1 MYTRPSP
8 HNQDERGAPLPLPGA
23 KVNLMALIVQKFG
36 GTSVSHL
43 GPIRRVARRVKAE
56 LDAGN
61 QVAVVVSAMAGVTDQ
76 LVGWVQDISP
86 KGSRAEYDVVVSSGE
101 QVTSGLVALALQQLG
116 VEARSWMGWQLPV
129 RTNGNHSR
137 ALIHEIET
145 GEIRQLMA
153 AGGVPVVAG
162 FQGLSPDGRVT
173 TVGRGGSDTL
183 AVALAAAL
191 GADRCDLYSD
201 VTGVFTADPWIVNNA
216 RKLDKITYEEMLEL
230 ASLGAKVLDPRAVRM
245 ALRHRVPIQVLSSF
259 ADLPGT
265 LVEGT
270 IITDVWGMQ
279 LENDET
285 QNMVTGIAYSRDDAK
300 ITVVRVPDK
309 PGVAANILA
318 PLSEANINIDM
329 IVQNISHNGKATDIT
344 FTVARGDAARAIE
357 ALNKLQS
364 ELEFERLLSDTE
376 VAKVSVIGVGMQS
389 HAGVAQTMFTALAEN
404 NINIQVISTSE
415 IKTSVLI
422 AEEHT
427 ELAVRA
433 LHAAYRLDE

>member
-1 MYTRPSP
+1 MS
-8 HNQDERGAPLPLPGA
+8 GARMSF
-23 KVNLMALIVQKFG
+23 MALIVQKFG

-61 QVAVVVSAMAGVTDQ
+61 QVTVVVSAMAGVTDQ
-76 LVGWVQDISP
+76 LAGWVQDISP
-86 KGSRAEYDVVVSSGE
+86 GGSREEYDVVLSSGE
-101 QVTSGLVALALQQLG
+101 QVTSGLVALALQRLG

-129 RTNGNHSR
+129 RTNGSYGQAR
-137 ALIHEIET
+137 ILEIET
-145 GEIRQLMA
+145 DEINKLLS

-162 FQGLSPDGRVT
+162 FQGISPDGRVT

-191 GADRCDLYSD
+191 GAARCDLYSD

-216 RKLDKITYEEMLEL
+216 RKLDKITCEEMLEL
-230 ASLGAKVLDPRAVRM
+230 ASLGAKVLEPRAVQL

-279 LENDET
+279 LEDEENR
-285 QNMVTGIAYSRDDAK
+285 NMVTGIAYSRDDAK

-309 PGVAANILA
+309 PGVAAEILA
-318 PLSEANINIDM
+318 PLSEAEIKIDM
-329 IVQNISHNGKATDIT
+329 IVQNVSHDGKATDIT
-344 FTVARGDAARAIE
+344 FTIARGDATRATE
-357 ALNKLQS
+357 TLRKMQGK
-364 ELEFERLLSDTE
+364 LEFESLISDE
-376 VAKVSVIGVGMQS
+376 AVAKVSVIGVGMQS
-389 HAGVAQTMFTALAEN
+389 HAGVARTMFSALAEN
-404 NINIQVISTSE
+404 SINIQVISTSE
-415 IKTSVLI
+415 IKISVLI

-427 ELAVRA
+427 ERAVRA